1 MGARIGLARRT
12 CLRDGVDEADPAGH
26 RGCGGW
32 ADSGP
37 PPTERASRVVIRT
50 DLRPKGLVRQ
60 AVLGTHWPWRP
71 IDEGDAR
78 AVIEAIRRRFRGLSR
93 SLPTTARRGRS
104 MCSPSCSASTTARS
118 GGLGGRCGSRRLPP
132 PRPLPQLER
141 GGSGAGGGEGSEPD
155 PRAAPPW
162 PDRFPFEQLTVPTLV
177 ISARDD
183 DLAPYRFAAEAARR
197 IPRRSW

>member
-1 MGARIGLARRT
+1 
-12 CLRDGVDEADPAGH
+12 
-26 RGCGGW
+26 
-32 ADSGP
+32 
-37 PPTERASRVVIRT
+37 
-50 DLRPKGLVRQ
+50 
-60 AVLGTHWPWRP
+60 
-71 IDEGDAR
+71 
-78 AVIEAIRRRFRGLSR
+78 
-93 SLPTTARRGRS
+93 

-132 PRPLPQLER
+132 PWPLPQLEL

-197 IPRRSW
+197 IPTATLVSVDDGGHLFMGRDVEGRAAIAAFVHELI